1 MKIKTTGSKNPT
13 ANLAINKSRIKK
25 YGKKKS
31 IPSYYLEKGQ
41 EFQIELFNP
50 TQGKIL
56 TTIKL
61 NNKPISGG
69 LVLRPGERV
78 FLDRFLE
85 TNKKFLFD
93 TYEVE
98 NTKSARKAIEPNGD
112 VEIAFFKEVE
122 NIPFYNTS
130 LWDSSSGTINLGY
143 CDSGPHTV
151 TLDSCSDSTSNLNVA
166 STFTS
171 TDMSQDFYIPVRG
184 ITDTTAIGGS
194 DVTIK
199 GDLIVEGDVQVDGN
213 VGVGTSAPK
222 KNLLGQKSKSLKS
235 KRSRIAGR
243 SGYAASTPTKIE
255 TGRVEKGSTSKQD
268 LREASGEFEMSSFH
282 VLRYKLIPKSQKKLT
297 SVDYYSKYCTNCGGR
312 CKTAFCPF
320 CGEKQ

>member
-1 MKIKTTGSKNPT
+1 MKIKTTGTKNPT

-25 YGKKKS
+25 YGKKNS

-61 NNKPISGG
+61 NNKAISGG

-93 TYEVE
+93 TYKVD
-98 NTKSARKAIEPNGD
+98 NTKSAKKAIEPNGD

-122 NIPFYNTS
+122 EIPFYNTS
-130 LWDSSSGTINLGY
+130 LWDSSWGTTNLGY
-143 CDSGPHTV
+143 CDSGPHTLNLNSSSDTTNNTDGTFTV
-151 TLDSCSDSTSNLNVA
+151 TNTSSGSDNLSYDIDNLDQDMYIPIRGIANTDNQIQNESSNLSSSFLDSGQVGNIGLNH
-166 STFTS
+166 
-171 TDMSQDFYIPVRG
+171 M
-184 ITDTTAIGGS
+184 
-194 DVTIK
+194 
-199 GDLIVEGDVQVDGN
+199 
-213 VGVGTSAPK
+213 
-222 KNLLGQKSKSLKS
+222 KSKKTKSLM
-235 KRSRIAGR
+235 GR
-243 SGYAASTPTKIE
+243 SGLPAPVPTQIE
-255 TGRVEKGSTSKQD
+255 TGRVEKGSNSKQD
-268 LREASGEFEMSSFH
+268 LREASGDFEMISFH
-282 VLRYKLIPKSQKKLT
+282 VLKYKLIPKSQKKLT
-297 SVDYYSKYCTNCGGR
+297 SVDYYSKYCTSCGGR
-312 CKTAFCPF
+312 CKTKFCPF